1 MEGEG
6 SGRWAVSLP
15 LYIQL
20 TFLLSTVLFRTNKC
34 VQGYNDSVELTFI
47 GSSIK
52 GCEHNRYWTDP
63 TALFCCGNFFQ
74 FRSSETFN
82 NLLTKHGAQ
91 RWEKIPAL
99 HAIDEAVAS
108 GGGNGEV

>member
-63 TALFCCGNFFQ
+63 TA
-74 FRSSETFN
+74 
-82 NLLTKHGAQ
+82 HGAQ